1 MAVSAEQVRI
11 ELGLASLTDERTAQ
25 INAWIEQVQTLIS
38 GRAPLESLDA
48 TRLDFVLLAI
58 VTAYAQQPSPGVVAK
73 EVGVDDARTV
83 NRYSP
88 GRKSLLDLLDDWWAY
103 LLDIPSRPRGAFTI
117 RPAYQSDMGRRR
129 DWR

>member
-1 MAVSAEQVRI
+1 MAVTAEQVRI

-25 INAWIEQVQTLIS
+25 ISSWIEQVRTLI
-38 GRAPLESLDA
+38 GNRAPLDSLNPA
-48 TRLDFVLLAI
+48 RLDFVVLAI

-83 NRYSP
+83 NRYLP
-88 GRKSLLDLLDDWWAY
+88 GRKTLIELLDEWWAY

-117 RPAYQSDMGRRR
+117 RPTYQPDGGRRR